1 MPEARLET
9 SETVGVA
16 LGAVKL
22 SEVGIAPLIDSL
34 VGMAGV
40 SERLCAVLG
49 AVKKPEGEPAL
60 IDTPVEAAKVSEV
73 CVETANANP
82 VELGISEKDEVW
94 LLTAGSSD
102 ANWVELGTTVGD
114 AITSVTAEVDTKST
128 PEVALRISEVNDEIC
143 VDPSK
148 ATLEE
153 MSVATEVGSTTFELL
168 CATELKT
175 DVADA
180 MGLWLSVVGSS
191 STLEEMIP
199 EKDVGST
206 TSESLCVAEL
216 KTDVADAIGL
226 RLSEVG
232 ISLTLGVANG
242 WLPPVCTEVTGAVPD
257 T

>member
-1 MPEARLET
+1 
-9 SETVGVA
+9 
-16 LGAVKL
+16 
-22 SEVGIAPLIDSL
+22 
-34 VGMAGV
+34 
-40 SERLCAVLG
+40 
-49 AVKKPEGEPAL
+49 
-60 IDTPVEAAKVSEV
+60 
-73 CVETANANP
+73 
-82 VELGISEKDEVW
+82 
-94 LLTAGSSD
+94 
-102 ANWVELGTTVGD
+102 
-114 AITSVTAEVDTKST
+114 VTAEVDTKST

-168 CATELKT
+168 CAAELKT